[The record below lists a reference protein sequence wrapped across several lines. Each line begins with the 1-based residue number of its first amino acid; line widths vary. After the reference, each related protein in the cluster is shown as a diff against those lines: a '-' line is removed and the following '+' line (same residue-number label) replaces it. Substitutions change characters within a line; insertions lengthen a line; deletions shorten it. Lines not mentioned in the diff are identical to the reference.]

1 MTVLITGP
9 LGMIPGVGSTTV
21 IAISLP
27 FLVLNV
33 DPVIGMVFVAGLL
46 SLGNTMDIIPAVLLG
61 YPSVATAVD
70 FLEGH
75 QLARRGLGAR
85 VLGASYAVSMFGG
98 LIGALAMAFALPLMR
113 PFITSFSYA
122 EIAALALF
130 GVAMVA
136 VLARGAVFKALG
148 AAMIGLLL
156 ATIGST
162 PTSAVDRFTLGQL
175 YLVDGLPLIPTILGI
190 FALPEIV
197 DLAMSKSAVAQAGI
211 GVQP

>member
-1 MTVLITGP
+1 MDTFGQTIQIMVSLLTNPVYWFVLIMTVLITGP

-85 VLGASYAVSMFGG
+85 VLGASYA
-98 LIGALAMAFALPLMR
+98 
-113 PFITSFSYA
+113 
-122 EIAALALF
+122 
-130 GVAMVA
+130 
-136 VLARGAVFKALG
+136 
-148 AAMIGLLL
+148 
-156 ATIGST
+156 
-162 PTSAVDRFTLGQL
+162 
-175 YLVDGLPLIPTILGI
+175 
-190 FALPEIV
+190 
-197 DLAMSKSAVAQAGI
+197 
-211 GVQP
+211 